1 MKSRFSQRKI
11 YNTAKNFTSTFSAL
25 NYFIFV
31 EIAELYI
38 MGSIRRSKTKRR
50 TRDLDQVHED
60 LSSEA
65 SVQKLSS
72 QPLDES
78 KPGLGQY
85 YCIECAK
92 YFETEFAQTM
102 HRRGKNHKRRVR
114 LLKEIPY
121 TQAEADA
128 ASGLGVEKYAKFVER
143 YETNKRNQNESKM
156 AVE

>member
-1 MKSRFSQRKI
+1 
-11 YNTAKNFTSTFSAL
+11 
-25 NYFIFV
+25 
-31 EIAELYI
+31 

-60 LSSEA
+60 LSSQA
-65 SVQKLSS
+65 SVQKLSN

-92 YFETEFAQTM
+92 YFETDFAKTV

-114 LLKEIPY
+114 MLKEQPY
-121 TQAEADA
+121 SQAEADA
-128 ASGLGVEKYAKFVER
+128 ASGLGVEKYMKFVQT
-143 YETNKRNQNESKM
+143 YEQAKKEKDAQEKQKQQSEM
-156 AVE
+156 VIE

>member
-1 MKSRFSQRKI
+1 
-11 YNTAKNFTSTFSAL
+11 
-25 NYFIFV
+25 
-31 EIAELYI
+31 

-60 LSSEA
+60 LSSKET
-65 SVQKLSS
+65 VQKLSN

-92 YFETEFAQTM
+92 YFETDFAKTV

-114 LLKEIPY
+114 LLKEQPY
-121 TQAEADA
+121 SSAEADA
-128 ASGLGVEKYAKFVER
+128 ASGLGVEKYMNFVQTYQQAKNEKEEQERQQKEGEMLVE
-143 YETNKRNQNESKM
+143 
-156 AVE
+156 

>member
-1 MKSRFSQRKI
+1 
-11 YNTAKNFTSTFSAL
+11 
-25 NYFIFV
+25 
-31 EIAELYI
+31 

-60 LSSEA
+60 LSSQE
-65 SVQKLSS
+65 SVQKLSN

-92 YFETEFAQTM
+92 YFETDFAKTV

-114 LLKEIPY
+114 LLKEQPY
-121 TQAEADA
+121 SQAEADA
-128 ASGLGVEKYAKFVER
+128 ASGLGVEKYMKFVQT
-143 YETNKRNQNESKM
+143 YEQAKKEKDEAKTQQKESEM
-156 AVE
+156 LVE

>member
-1 MKSRFSQRKI
+1 
-11 YNTAKNFTSTFSAL
+11 
-25 NYFIFV
+25 
-31 EIAELYI
+31 

-50 TRDLDQVHED
+50 TRDLDQVHQD

-65 SVQKLSS
+65 SVQKLSN

-92 YFETEFAQTM
+92 YFETDFAKTV

-114 LLKEIPY
+114 MLKEQPY
-121 TQAEADA
+121 SQAEADA
-128 ASGLGVEKYAKFVER
+128 ASGLGVEKYMRFVET
-143 YETNKRNQNESKM
+143 YEQAKMEKEEKEKQRKENEM
-156 AVE
+156 VIE